1 MKICQYLCKVCSNR
15 LSSLSPVYSDL
26 FAFAEW
32 VRFPRFVQGVAE
44 TLSLETL
51 SSDEVDEGNM
61 LWSHHPKLR
70 ILFIDGRLLLVF
82 VVADKKKPV
91 IVRALC

>member
-1 MKICQYLCKVCSNR
+1 M
-15 LSSLSPVYSDL
+15 
-26 FAFAEW
+26 
-32 VRFPRFVQGVAE
+32 QGVAE